1 MQQIA
6 TIRRPKW
13 HGLSRQVIHPFLL
26 VPLKLS
32 IIKNHIAAEKV
43 FGFVISRYKRVLI
56 SEAAL
61 KLSSKQA
68 TYFFEYCF
76 KKKRAGYIK

>member
-32 IIKNHIAAEKV
+32 IIKNHITV